1 MSHVNLMLWLMH
13 LQRGHQLVHVDLGWL
28 VTVWKVSSAA
38 AAGGGEQRGHRDAL
52 GRCGSS

>member
-38 AAGGGEQRGHRDAL
+38 GGEQRGHRDAL